1 MAYEFDKIID
11 RKGTNCLKYDFARE
25 RGHSEEEL
33 PLWVADMDFQTARRL
48 WSACK
53 DLWPTVFSDTAKERT
68 AIFRHWQAGMRSIS
82 DGR

>member
-33 PLWVADMDFQTARRL
+33 PLWVADMDFQTAPEIVERL
-48 WSACK
+48 QSSVAHGIL
-53 DLWPTVFSDTAKERT
+53 DTVKERT
-68 AIFRHWQAGMRSIS
+68 VIFRHWQAGMRSIL

>member
-33 PLWVADMDFQTARRL
+33 PLWVADMDFQTGAGDCGAPAKICGSRYFRIQRRKGQL
-48 WSACK
+48 
-53 DLWPTVFSDTAKERT
+53 FSGT
-68 AIFRHWQAGMRSIS
+68 
-82 DGR
+82 GRLV